1 MTVGLCSVFHFSL
14 CNSMTTTLF
23 FRLEFVQCS
32 KIKLIRYIYFVLRF
46 LSGVFVLFFPGSCL
60 FLMQESVWITF
71 QINLYIGKELNVVSC
86 IRMWSGMETFASCL
100 LAVVKTEPEASIWAS
115 VLPPS

>member
-1 MTVGLCSVFHFSL
+1 MTVGLWSVFHFSL
-14 CNSMTTTLF
+14 CNSMTTTFF
-23 FRLEFVQCS
+23 FRLKFVQCS
-32 KIKLIRYIYFVLRF
+32 KIKLIRYIYVVLRF
-46 LSGVFVLFFPGSCL
+46 LSGVLFYFFSGFCL
-60 FLMQESVWITF
+60 FLMQKVWITF